1 MAGFG
6 QMQKCA
12 FSLSLDS
19 CLMNISHLSLKCRHF
34 SVSTDGR
41 MCCEIILYRKGK
53 TRLQL
58 NARLGLGIAGQSV
71 HHHIFPDE
79 IRNVRLGV
87 AYILAKNNGMEIFI
101 SRACLLI

>member
-12 FSLSLDS
+12 FSLPLDS
-19 CLMNISHLSLKCRHF
+19 CLVNISHLSLKCRRF

-53 TRLQL
+53 TRLRL

-71 HHHIFPDE
+71 HHHIFPHE
-79 IRNVRLGV
+79 IRNVLLGV
-87 AYILAKNNGMEIFI
+87 AYILARNNGMEIFI
-101 SRACLLI
+101 SPACLLI